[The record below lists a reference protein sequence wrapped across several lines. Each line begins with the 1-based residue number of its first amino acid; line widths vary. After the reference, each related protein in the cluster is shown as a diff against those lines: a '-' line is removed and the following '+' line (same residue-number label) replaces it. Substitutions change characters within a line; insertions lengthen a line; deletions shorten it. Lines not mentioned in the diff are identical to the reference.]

1 MIPVAL
7 AWLGV
12 LASVLLVLILLLQ
25 RAGLFEGAVNWSSST
40 AWLLWFP
47 LLVFEVAL
55 ALWLLI
61 KGVAASTP
69 RQSA

>member
-12 LASVLLVLILLLQ
+12 LASVLLVMILPLQ
-25 RAGLFEGAVNWSSST
+25 RAGLFGGAVNWFSSVT
-40 AWLLWFP
+40 WLLWLP
-47 LLVFEVAL
+47 MLVFEVTL
-55 ALWLLI
+55 AVWLI
-61 KGVAASTP
+61 VKGAATPAP